1 MGHDGSNDKAA
12 KTPFWSL
19 GLVSLWAVLFVVWMI
34 TNSTMTIEVA
44 MLGTFITLPISWV
57 FASSSDTWTR
67 VRWAPKGILHFLLYS
82 GTFFV
87 ELVKA
92 NINMMRYIYALRIDI
107 KPGIIK
113 VRTRLQSP
121 IGRLALANT
130 IALTPGSLV
139 MELRGDMLFIHLL
152 DIDGIDA
159 DAATDAI
166 VTPFE
171 RHLEHVF
178 G

>member
-19 GLVSLWAVLFVVWMI
+19 GLVSLWAVLLVVWII
-34 TNSTMTIEVA
+34 TNSTMAIEVA
-44 MLGTFITLPISWV
+44 LLGAFITLPISWV
-57 FASSSDTWTR
+57 FASSGDTWTR
-67 VRWAPKGILHFLLYS
+67 IRWAPNGILHFLLYS
-82 GTFFV
+82 GTFIV

-92 NINMMRYIYALRIDI
+92 NINMMRYVYALRIDI

-139 MELRGDMLFIHLL
+139 IELRGDTLFIHLL
-152 DIDGIDA
+152 DIDGIDT

>member
-12 KTPFWSL
+12 KTSFWSL

-34 TNSTMTIEVA
+34 TNSTMAIEVA
-44 MLGTFITLPISWV
+44 LLGAFITLPISWV
-57 FASSSDTWTR
+57 FASSGDTWAR
-67 VRWAPKGILHFLLYS
+67 IRWAPNGILHFLLYS

-92 NINMMRYIYALRIDI
+92 NIDMMRYVYALRIDI

-139 MELRGDMLFIHLL
+139 MELRGDTLFIHLL

-159 DAATDAI
+159 NTATDAI